1 MNNET
6 SPDIFSKI
14 ETEYRIDSGKTKE
27 YHAMNSPNA
36 NNASP
41 IPTINVPFCLPSRN
55 ETSVSI
61 APYTNKINEN
71 DLMICSI
78 FIDDKI
84 NNGKIPTD
92 LKYLDFGKNDFIV
105 CENAMKK

>member
-1 MNNET
+1 
-6 SPDIFSKI
+6 
-14 ETEYRIDSGKTKE
+14 
-27 YHAMNSPNA
+27 MNSPNA

-41 IPTINVPFCLPSRN
+41 VPTIKVPFCFPSKN
-55 ETSVSI
+55 ETNVSI
-61 APYTNKINEN
+61 APYTSKINEN
-71 DLMICSI
+71 DLMICST
-78 FIDDKI
+78 FIADNK